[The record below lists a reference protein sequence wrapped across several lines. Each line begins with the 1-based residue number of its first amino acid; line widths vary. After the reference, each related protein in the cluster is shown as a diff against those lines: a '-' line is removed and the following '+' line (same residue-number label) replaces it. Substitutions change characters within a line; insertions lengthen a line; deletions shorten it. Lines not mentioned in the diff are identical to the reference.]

1 MTSSALY
8 LPKSAA
14 PRLHSA
20 IVRQA
25 PVIVT
30 VLVLIAIWYVAAVLM
45 NVALVR
51 DAFSSGLDCR
61 HRTRSW
67 RLSPTT
73 SSVTR

>member
-8 LPKSAA
+8 LPNSAA

-45 NVALVR
+45 NVALV
-51 DAFSSGLDCR
+51 
-61 HRTRSW
+61 
-67 RLSPTT
+67 
-73 SSVTR
+73 